1 MNLTGFLGVKF
12 RWTRFLFWF
21 TIGVILILLP
31 WVFYKDLYRH
41 ILIIVM
47 IYGLMSLSLNLCTG
61 FLGQLSLGHNGF
73 MAIGA
78 YASALLTMNCNMPFW
93 LGLVFAAFAGFVLGF
108 IVGLP
113 TFRVSGIYLGMVTL
127 GMAEIIRLLALNLDF
142 TKGPMGLTAIPPFSI
157 FGHPVFELW
166 KIYYIIAFIFFI
178 VLIFMTNLIDSRIGE
193 AFQAIRAD
201 ELAAS
206 SMGIN
211 TGYYKVL
218 AFCISGAI
226 AGIAGALYAHY
237 MTYISPSAFGTDLA
251 ILILMMIVV
260 GGMASIPGSLVGAI
274 LLTVLPEIFRFV
286 ADYRL
291 VIYGIVL
298 LLMMVFCPQG
308 ILGTQKHLLRNLFDS
323 IPPEIDCDRRE

>member
-1 MNLTGFLGVKF
+1 MA
-12 RWTRFLFWF
+12 
-21 TIGVILILLP
+21 
-31 WVFYKDLYRH
+31 
-41 ILIIVM
+41 
-47 IYGLMSLSLNLCTG
+47 LSLNLCTG

-78 YASALLTMNCNMPFW
+78 YTSALLSLNYNTPFW
-93 LGLVFAAFAGFVLGF
+93 VGLFFAAIAGLIIGF

-127 GMAEIIRLLALNLDF
+127 GMAEIIRLLALNLNF
-142 TKGPMGLTAIPPFSI
+142 TKGPMGIYGIPPFTF
-157 FGHPVFELW
+157 FGNPLFELW
-166 KIYYIIAFIFFI
+166 AIYYVVAAIFFFI
-178 VLIFMTNLIDSRIGE
+178 LLFMTNLIDSRLGE

-211 TGYYKVL
+211 AGYYKVL
-218 AFCISGAI
+218 AFGISGAI
-226 AGIAGALYAHY
+226 AGIAGGLYAHY

-260 GGMASIPGSLVGAI
+260 GGMASIPGSLIGAI
-274 LLTVLPEIFRFV
+274 LLTVLPELFRFV

-298 LLMMVFCPQG
+298 LAMMLFRPQG
-308 ILGTQKHLLRNLFDS
+308 ILGTQRHLLRSLFDPT
-323 IPPEIDCDRRE
+323 PPRINYNRKGPLR